1 MLSSRQIL
9 VLKAIIEEYVKTN
22 EPVGSRTLS
31 KREELAFSP
40 ATLRNDMADLEDLG
54 YLEKTHTSSG
64 RIPSIKGYHYYV
76 ETLMNEK
83 DKLDY
88 SFPMIDEI
96 FNRRDLSKEQA
107 INESMNLVSQ
117 LTNYASLVLG
127 SSASSQRIKKLQ
139 FVGLQERFAL
149 ILMITDA
156 GHVESKKIIVPEELS
171 FGEID
176 KVVRILDE
184 ILKDSIVSEIQDTLE
199 EKLNNEEILELVTYR
214 EDLVKAIVQAF
225 QEMATDKYHIS
236 GQANI
241 LSQPEFQDIEKV
253 KDLFYAIEQKE
264 ILKVIKYDESG
275 ISVRIGDENEIRALR
290 DCTVITVPY
299 ATSTGEKGA
308 ISLFGPTRMEYSK
321 IIPLLE
327 YISKNI
333 NKIL

>member
-64 RIPSIKGYHYYV
+64 RVPSIKGYHYYV
-76 ETLMNEK
+76 ETLMSEK
-83 DKLDY
+83 DNNEY

-96 FNRRDLSKEQA
+96 FKREDLSKEQA

-127 SSASSQRIKKLQ
+127 SSAHSQRIKKLQ
-139 FVGLQERFAL
+139 FVGLQDRFAL
-149 ILMITDA
+149 IIMITDA
-156 GHVESKKIIVPEELS
+156 GHVESKKIIVPEELMFS
-171 FGEID
+171 EIE
-176 KVVRILDE
+176 KVVKILDE
-184 ILKDSIVSEIQDTLE
+184 ILHNCLISDIQKTME
-199 EKLNNEEILELVTYR
+199 EKLQTEEIMEFMVYR
-214 EDLVKAIVQAF
+214 EDLVKAIIQAF
-225 QEMATDKYHIS
+225 QEMATDKYHIT
-236 GQANI
+236 GQSNI
-241 LSQPEFQDIEKV
+241 LTQPEFQDIEKV
-253 KDLFYAIEQKE
+253 KDLFSAIEHKE
-264 ILKVIKYDESG
+264 ILKVIKYDDSG
-275 ISVRIGDENEIRALR
+275 ITVRIGNENEIKALH

-299 ATSTGEKGA
+299 ATKSGERGA
-308 ISLFGPTRMEYSK
+308 ISIVGPTRMEYSK

>member
-9 VLKAIIEEYVKTN
+9 VLKAIVEEYVKTN

-54 YLEKTHTSSG
+54 FLEKTHTSSG
-64 RIPSIKGYHYYV
+64 RVPSVKGYHYYV

-83 DKLDY
+83 NDVDY

-96 FNRRDLSKEQA
+96 FKRQDLSKEQA
-107 INESMNLVSQ
+107 IHESMSLVSQ

-127 SSASSQRIKKLQ
+127 NSATSQRIKKLQ
-139 FVGLQERFAL
+139 FIGLQENFAL
-149 ILMITDA
+149 IIMVTDA
-156 GHVESKKIIVPEELS
+156 GHVESKKIIVPEGLRFS
-171 FGEID
+171 EIE
-176 KVVRILDE
+176 KVVNILDE
-184 ILKDSIVSEIQDTLE
+184 ILHNCLVSEIE
-199 EKLNNEEILELVTYR
+199 ETMSSKINDEEIMDFILYR
-214 EDLVKAIVQAF
+214 EDLVNAIVQAF
-225 QEMATDKYHIS
+225 QEMATDKYHIT
-236 GQANI
+236 GQSNI
-241 LSQPEFQDIEKV
+241 LRQPEFQDIEKV
-253 KDLFYAIEQKE
+253 KDLFDAIEKKE
-264 ILKVIKYDESG
+264 ILKVVKYDENG
-275 ISVRIGDENEIRALR
+275 ISVRIGSENEIRALQ

-299 ATSTGEKGA
+299 STQSGEKGA
-308 ISLFGPTRMEYSK
+308 ISIFGPTRMEYSK